1 MTIFL
6 TVLKI
11 IGIVLASILGL
22 LLLILLLVCFYPF
35 GYVIKADNRGEFK
48 AKAVVHWFLHV
59 LHVTVDYGLKSE
71 LTVVARV
78 CGIKVYKRPDKNKKS
93 DDDTEFISSD
103 DFEEYEPE
111 VTSESTDEPKT
122 SDVAEKDKPSESIKK
137 QKDQKKKKRRKI
149 KKPTFIEWM
158 EHFFDKLEDLLT
170 DIPFNA
176 DEFAEKA
183 ASKVDEY
190 IGLYD
195 YYDRILNSKGTAE
208 TVEMLKKRLAG
219 ILKPLIPKRFDA
231 SIDFASDDP
240 ATVAL
245 MYQTYAVCLP
255 FTERIKGRITL
266 DAVQDDESKVEADAV
281 IKGRFIL
288 WPILWH
294 GLFLYKDKKLRKL
307 IRLLKREDKQ

>member
-35 GYVIKADNRGEFK
+35 GYVIKADNRGELK

-59 LHVTVDYGLKSE
+59 LHVTADYGLKSE

-78 CGIKVYKRPDKNKKS
+78 CGIKVYQRPDKNKKS
-93 DDDTEFISSD
+93 DDDTEFIDSDD

-111 VTSESTDEPKT
+111 VTSESTDEQ
-122 SDVAEKDKPSESIKK
+122 KPSDDEETYKPSKSIKK
-137 QKDQKKKKRRKI
+137 QKKKKRRKI
-149 KKPTFIEWM
+149 KKPSFIEWM
-158 EHFFDKLEDLLT
+158 EHFFDKLENLLT

-176 DEFAEKA
+176 DDIAEKA

-208 TVEMLKKRLAG
+208 TVERLKKRLAG

-255 FTERIKGRITL
+255 FTERIKGRIDL
-266 DAVQDDESKVEADAV
+266 DAVQDDESKFEANAV
-281 IKGRFIL
+281 IKGSFTL

-294 GLFLYKDKKLRKL
+294 GFFLYIL
-307 IRLLKREDKQ
+307 